1 LFIYC
6 KISLMTNSEKITF
19 KNKLKNLGLD
29 VLKQRI
35 ARAQAAMDQ
44 AQEAANSEE
53 KSSAGDK
60 YETGRAMGQLQKEMH
75 GRQLAEYAKEVKA
88 LQSLIVDPLS
98 DSGGPGAFV
107 QAAGIAF
114 FVSAG
119 LGRQE
124 VEGSTILFVSPL
136 APLAR
141 ALQSKKAGDSLL
153 FNGVAMAIEC
163 VY

>member
-1 LFIYC
+1 
-6 KISLMTNSEKITF
+6 MTNPEKIAF
-19 KNKLKNLGLD
+19 KHSLKKLGLD
-29 VLKQRI
+29 ILRQRM
-35 ARAQAAMDQ
+35 ATAQKAMDQ

-75 GRQLAEYAKEVKA
+75 GRQLAEYGKEVKA
-88 LQSLIVDPLS
+88 LQSIVVDLLC
-98 DSGGPGAFV
+98 DKVGPGAFV
-107 QAAGIAF
+107 QAGDIAF

-124 VEGSTILFVSPL
+124 VEGLSILFVSPL

-141 ALQSKKAGDSLL
+141 ALHDKRAGDTIL
-153 FNGVAMAIEC
+153 FNGTGMVIEDI
-163 VY
+163 Y

>member
-1 LFIYC
+1 
-6 KISLMTNSEKITF
+6 MTNSEKITF

-35 ARAQAAMDQ
+35 ATAQEAMDQ

-75 GRQLAEYAKEVKA
+75 GRQLAEYAKELRA
-88 LQSLIVDPLS
+88 LQSIVTDPLR
-98 DSGGPGAFV
+98 DSGGPGAFI
-107 QAAGIAF
+107 QGKEIAF

-119 LGRQE
+119 LGKQE
-124 VEGSTILFVSPL
+124 ADG
-136 APLAR
+136 
-141 ALQSKKAGDSLL
+141 
-153 FNGVAMAIEC
+153 
-163 VY
+163 

>member
-1 LFIYC
+1 V
-6 KISLMTNSEKITF
+6 TNPEKIAF
-19 KNKLKNLGLD
+19 KNNLKKFGLAI
-29 VLKQRI
+29 LRQRI
-35 ARAQAAMDQ
+35 VTAQEAMDQ

-75 GRQLAEYAKEVKA
+75 GRQLAEYAKEMSA
-88 LQSLIVDPLS
+88 LQAIVS
-98 DSGGPGAFV
+98 DSLCDRGGPGAFV
-107 QAAGIAF
+107 QAKEIAF

-124 VEGSTILFVSPL
+124 LEGIRILFVSPL

-141 ALQSKKAGDSLL
+141 ALQNKKAGDSVL
-153 FNGVAMAIEC
+153 FNGVNMLIEG